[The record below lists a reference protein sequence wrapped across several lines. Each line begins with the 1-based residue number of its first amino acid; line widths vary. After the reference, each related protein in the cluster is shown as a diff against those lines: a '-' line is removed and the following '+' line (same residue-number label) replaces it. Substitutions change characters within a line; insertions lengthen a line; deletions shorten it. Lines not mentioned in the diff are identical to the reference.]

1 MRMIDSVPIISLG
14 WRTQPVNATL
24 LARIRARKVV
34 CMTKIGRPGMSEAS
48 KAELWRRWKNGDSMC
63 EIGRALEKEAASIRC
78 VLAPHGGIMPR
89 ERYRS
94 LVALSMIERE
104 GISRGLSSGGSVRG
118 IAASIS
124 RSPSTVSREKFAME
138 VAICI
143 EPRMRTRTRKN
154 WRAAKRFANFRA
166 SQGCAR
172 LWRGGYQ

>member
-1 MRMIDSVPIISLG
+1 MNRRSE
-14 WRTQPVNATL
+14 PVNATL

-48 KAELWRRWKNGDSMC
+48 KAELWRRWKNGDSLR

-89 ERYRS
+89 ERHRS

-104 GISRGLSSGGSVRG
+104 GISRGLSSGRSVRG

-124 RSPSTVSREKFAME
+124 RSPSTVSREIKSNSSA
-138 VAICI
+138 VRPPA
-143 EPRMRTRTRKN
+143 N